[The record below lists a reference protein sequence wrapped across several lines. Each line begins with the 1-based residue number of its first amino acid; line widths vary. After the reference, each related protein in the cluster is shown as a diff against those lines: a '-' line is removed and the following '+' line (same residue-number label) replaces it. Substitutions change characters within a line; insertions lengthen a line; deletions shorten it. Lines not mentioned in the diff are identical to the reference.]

1 MKFSTTSNKFQ
12 FKLLF
17 ATMLIAVLSF
27 AFFLNASDNS
37 YSNDTSSR
45 VVVYEIQEFF
55 DDVEPPL
62 LQNNPLSYFT
72 VSLSIALAAIISILA
87 GARSKIIPRLTYL
100 YHIQP
105 RSPPLQTSV

>member
-1 MKFSTTSNKFQ
+1 MKFSTNSTKLQ
-12 FKLLF
+12 IKLLF

-45 VVVYEIQEFF
+45 VVVFEMQEFF

-62 LQNNPLSYFT
+62 LQNDSLSSLT
-72 VSLSIALAAIISILA
+72 VSFSIALTAIISILA
-87 GARSKIIPRLTYL
+87 SARSKIIPRLTFL

-105 RSPPLQTSV
+105 RSPPLQTSA